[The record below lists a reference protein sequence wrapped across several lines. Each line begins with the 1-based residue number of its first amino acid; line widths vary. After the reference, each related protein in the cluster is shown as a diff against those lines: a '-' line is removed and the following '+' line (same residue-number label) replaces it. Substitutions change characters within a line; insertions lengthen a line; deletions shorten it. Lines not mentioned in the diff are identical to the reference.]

1 MMTSSPA
8 PEGSPS
14 FEHSQQLTA
23 LVRLLAREAARVDFA
38 NQRISVV
45 GEASHD

>member
-1 MMTSSPA
+1 MMTSSPT

-14 FEHSQQLTA
+14 FEFSQQLTA

-38 NQRISVV
+38 TQRLSVI

>member
-1 MMTSSPA
+1 MINAVTESKCVCPPA
-8 PEGSPS
+8 
-14 FEHSQQLTA
+14 HDILTA

-38 NQRISVV
+38 TQRISVI